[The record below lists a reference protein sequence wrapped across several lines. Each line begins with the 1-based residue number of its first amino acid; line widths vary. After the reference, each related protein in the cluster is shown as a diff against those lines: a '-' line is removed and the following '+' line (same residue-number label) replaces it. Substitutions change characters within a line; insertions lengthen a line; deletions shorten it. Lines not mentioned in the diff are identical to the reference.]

1 MLLKNIE
8 NYIEKDNA
16 EDAKVDI
23 MSDMRYVCKSCA
35 LITESLQK
43 GCDVMQL
50 ANGDIVVT
58 ELKAVTFQYSWDEK
72 RGKLVRTQFGN
83 KPKKT
88 RPRKA
93 KVAAMKAAEEAARLA
108 EFA

>member
-8 NYIEKDNA
+8 SYIEKNTNETNETDL
-16 EDAKVDI
+16 

-58 ELKAVTFQYSWDEK
+58 ELKAVTLQYTWDEK
-72 RGKLVRTQFGN
+72 RGKLMRTQFGN

-88 RPRKA
+88 KPRKA
-93 KVAAMKAAEEAARLA
+93 KTQSIVPAESFEKIEELA
-108 EFA
+108 

>member
-8 NYIEKDNA
+8 SYIEQNTDDQK
-16 EDAKVDI
+16 DI
-23 MSDMRYVCKSCA
+23 MSDMKYVCKSCS

-50 ANGDIVVT
+50 ANGDIIIT
-58 ELKAVTFQYSWDEK
+58 ELKAVTFQYTWDAK
-72 RGKLVRTQFGN
+72 REKLVRIQHGN
-83 KPKKT
+83 KAKNTK
-88 RPRKA
+88 PRKA
-93 KVAAMKAAEEAARLA
+93 KLAALTQSEVSDKIK

>member
-8 NYIEKDNA
+8 SYIEQNTSSA
-16 EDAKVDI
+16 TEVDL
-23 MSDMRYVCKSCA
+23 MSDTRYICKSCS

-50 ANGDIVVT
+50 ANGDIIVT
-58 ELKAVTFQYSWDEK
+58 ELKAVTFQYTWDEK
-72 RGKLVRTQFGN
+72 RGKLVRTQHGN
-83 KPKKT
+83 KARKT

-93 KVAAMKAAEEAARLA
+93 KQFAAAEELEQVE